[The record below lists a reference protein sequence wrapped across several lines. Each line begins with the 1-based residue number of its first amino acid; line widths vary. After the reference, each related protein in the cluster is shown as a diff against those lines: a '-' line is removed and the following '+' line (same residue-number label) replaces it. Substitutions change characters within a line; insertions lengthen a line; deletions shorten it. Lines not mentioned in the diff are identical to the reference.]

1 MVRVHSGL
9 PFLFLQLTPN
19 GVTPFRPLQ
28 PKVQPKQA
36 QTVGEVTWIASRNFD
51 CALIS
56 FDRYAAAD
64 AAAALCQL

>member
-1 MVRVHSGL
+1 
-9 PFLFLQLTPN
+9 
-19 GVTPFRPLQ
+19 
-28 PKVQPKQA
+28 
-36 QTVGEVTWIASRNFD
+36 VGEVTWIASRNFD